1 MKTIKT
7 IQITSTLLL
16 CMLLLNL
23 ECQAQKKLMGYELN
37 DGTMINQG
45 DTIEF
50 TGGSLGGQYVNV
62 FFMVGKLQKRKANF
76 NDVFHSQ
83 LIIDHL
89 LERKEDGEIKVFA
102 VMEVPNQPKWHVWA
116 RLEEALKTS
125 EITIK

>member
-1 MKTIKT
+1 MKYS
-7 IQITSTLLL
+7 IQIAIVIGCVLLTFS
-16 CMLLLNL
+16 CV
-23 ECQAQKKLMGYELN
+23 AQKGMENYEMN
-37 DGTMINQG
+37 DGTVVNSG
-45 DTIEF
+45 DTIVF

-62 FFMVGKLQKRKANF
+62 FFMVGNLQKRKANF

-83 LIIDHL
+83 LIIDHF